1 VGKWLKGVFPIST
14 GVVVSA
20 LAQPQWLM
28 EIDVTAVIPDD
39 WQGRRQNDPFYYRP
53 LPGIGSVGHCH

>member
-39 WQGRRQNDPFYYRP
+39 WQGRRQNDSLYYRP
-53 LPGIGSVGHCH
+53 LPGIRSVGHRH